1 MIMLRIGLLLALLVG
16 VNGCVTHVT
25 PPARVDDPAV
35 IYLAD
40 YGTHASL
47 VLPNDDFTLTEWAWG
62 DWQYFALAQTGFI
75 GGIRAIFFSDS
86 STLGRRSLST
96 RRDADAIR
104 DHLQARR
111 VVAMRVERQS
121 LRDLKR
127 DLTQRYAD
135 NIDGEIWNEDYQQHF
150 VPEDL
155 RYHALNNCNHETA
168 RWLRSLGADVGW
180 VAPTGNFRIRAV
192 PPAGNAPAI
201 DLPSIDPEDS

>member
-1 MIMLRIGLLLALLVG
+1 MWRVCVLLAMSVVLS
-16 VNGCVTHVT
+16 GCVTHVT
-25 PPARVDDPAV
+25 PPARVEDPVV

-47 VLPNDDFTLTEWAWG
+47 VLPNDDRTLTEWAWG
-62 DWQYFALAQTGFI
+62 DWQYFALAQTGFT

-121 LRDLKR
+121 LRDLKL
-127 DLTQRYAD
+127 DLTQRYAA

-150 VPEDL
+150 VPENL
-155 RYHALNNCNHETA
+155 RYHAFNNCNHETA
-168 RWLRSLGADVGW
+168 RWLRALGADVGW
-180 VAPTGNFRIRAV
+180 VALTGNFRVRAV
-192 PPAGNAPAI
+192 PPAARPAVP
-201 DLPSIDPEDS
+201 DPAVIDPEDS